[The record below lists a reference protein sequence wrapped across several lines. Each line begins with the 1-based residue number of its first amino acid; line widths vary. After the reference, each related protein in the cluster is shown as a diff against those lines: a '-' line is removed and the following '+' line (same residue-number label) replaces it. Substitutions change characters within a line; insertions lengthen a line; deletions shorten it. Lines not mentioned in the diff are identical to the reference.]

1 MLEYTATFLYTPE
14 GTQQLTTEL
23 ASLAKPL
30 VLFRGLKTTNTW
42 CCVFQVMS
50 NISALSIIFV
60 SNLGA
65 TLNHVL

>member
-1 MLEYTATFLYTPE
+1 MLEETATFLYTPE

-42 CCVFQVMS
+42 CCVFKVMC
-50 NISALSIIFV
+50 NISALSIFFV
-60 SNLGA
+60 SKLGA
-65 TLNHVL
+65 TSNHIL